1 MLYTNF
7 FAGEFEYYLFIFLFG
22 RAVKTVF
29 GFLTMK
35 RIKILLTFDY
45 ELPLGYCTDYQ
56 KALFNPA
63 EDLINCA
70 NSLNVPIVLFADVCS
85 AIQFKEWDY
94 ENYYLPF
101 TNQLKKSL
109 QAGHDVQLHIHPHWM
124 NSTYTGGKFIPSPNF
139 SLSSFKESLSGYTI
153 EKIIVEAFRELNE
166 ISKSGKAEYSCVAFR
181 AGGYD
186 VEPESKRILNK
197 LYELGIRIESSVIKN
212 FYLDYSFS
220 HIDYSNSP
228 KSSNWLISKN
238 GPLAIEGNDL
248 LELPISSM
256 PMTIAD
262 IMRRRIKKTLNGRVY
277 KQRAF
282 ANSGKGFLAISGNQ
296 TLKSKLRKITNPQV
310 LSFDKEHLEYEDL
323 ADIVSYNVAKYADE
337 PGDLVLTTI
346 AHPKSMGTYHL
357 NLLKEFVEKSREKY
371 KDQLEF
377 VTYPQ
382 ILESY
387 KTVLHA

>member
-1 MLYTNF
+1 
-7 FAGEFEYYLFIFLFG
+7 
-22 RAVKTVF
+22 
-29 GFLTMK
+29 MK
-35 RIKILLTFDY
+35 KIKILLTFDY

-56 KALFNPA
+56 EALFKPA
-63 EDLINCA
+63 ENLINCA
-70 NSLNVPIVLFADVCS
+70 NGLAVPVIFFADVCS
-85 AIQFKEWDY
+85 AIRFKEWDY

-101 TNQLKKSL
+101 TEQLRRSL
-109 QAGHDVQLHIHPHWM
+109 QIGHDVQLHIHPHWM
-124 NSTYTGGKFIPSPNF
+124 NSVFAEGKFIPSPNF
-139 SLSSFKESLSGYTI
+139 SLSSFRETLSGYII
-153 EKIIVEAFRELNE
+153 EKIIEEAFRELRE
-166 ISKSGKAEYSCVAFR
+166 ICSDGKIDYGCVAFR

-186 VEPESKRILNK
+186 VEPQSKRILNK
-197 LYELGIRIESSVIKN
+197 LYELGIRIESSVIKD

-228 KSSNWLISKN
+228 QSSNWLISKN
-238 GPLAIEGNDL
+238 GPLTKEGKDL

-256 PMTIAD
+256 PLTIMD
-262 IMRRRIKKTLNGRVY
+262 IVKRRLKKTLNGPVY
-277 KQRAF
+277 KHRAF

-323 ADIVSYNVAKYADE
+323 AAIVSYNVEKYKDE
-337 PGDLVLTTI
+337 PSDLIITTI
-346 AHPKSMGTYHL
+346 AHPKSMGAYHL
-357 NLLKEFVEKSREKY
+357 NLMKEFVEKSQKKY

-387 KTVLHA
+387 KTILHA